1 MKPGRIAQF
10 LVFTAVIALSGVAR
24 GAESEIRKSFIEARE
39 TNNAVLMTKIVEDN
53 KDKIP
58 AEIQSL
64 LDEAL
69 SGKATVEEQ
78 DGLLYMAE
86 LMAKEYKDVA
96 GNASYLITVKKAAF
110 DVKLPQPAVRLDA
123 KDGIYVIEM
132 PAPVDGAQNV
142 FKPENVIIKKGG
154 TVKWMNNDATNHIF
168 ATISLISAGVI
179 RSPSVEP
186 GQSWEYKFERP
197 GEYFYICFIHRSMK
211 GKITVEE

>member
-10 LVFTAVIALSGVAR
+10 LVFTAVIALSGVVS

-69 SGKATVEEQ
+69 SGKATEEEQ

-110 DVKLPQPAVRLDA
+110 DVKLPQPAVRLEA

-132 PAPVDGAQNV
+132 PAPQDGTQNI

-154 TVKWMNNDATNHIF
+154 AVKWVNNDATAHIF

>member
-24 GAESEIRKSFIEARE
+24 GEESEIRKSFIEARE
-39 TNNAVLMTKIVEDN
+39 TNNAVLMTKIIEDN

-110 DVKLPQPAVRLDA
+110 DVKLPQPAVRLEA

-132 PAPVDGAQNV
+132 PAPADGTQNV
-142 FKPENVIIKKGG
+142 FKPENVIIKNGG
-154 TVKWMNNDATNHIF
+154 TVKWVNNDENKHIF

>member
-10 LVFTAVIALSGVAR
+10 LVFSAVLALSGAAR

-69 SGKATVEEQ
+69 SGKTAEEER

-86 LMAKEYKDVA
+86 LMAKEYKDIA
-96 GNASYLITVKKAAF
+96 GNASYLIIVKKAAF
-110 DVKLPQPAVRLDA
+110 DVKLPQAVKIEA
-123 KDGIYVIEM
+123 KDGVYVIET
-132 PAPVDGAQNV
+132 PAPAAGAENI
-142 FKPENVIIKKGG
+142 FRPENVIIKKGG
-154 TVKWMNNDATNHIF
+154 TVRWVNNDVNAHIF
-168 ATISLISAGVI
+168 ATISLISAGVL
-179 RSPSVEP
+179 RSPRVEP

>member
-132 PAPVDGAQNV
+132 PPHQDGAQNI
-142 FKPENVIIKKGG
+142 FKPENVIIKKG
-154 TVKWMNNDATNHIF
+154 TVKWVNNDVSAHIF

>member
-69 SGKATVEEQ
+69 SDKATEEEQ

-110 DVKLPQPAVRLDA
+110 DVKLPQPGVRLEA

-132 PAPVDGAQNV
+132 PAPADGTQNI
-142 FKPENVIIKKGG
+142 FKPENVIIKQGG
-154 TVKWMNNDATNHIF
+154 TVKWVNNDATNHIF

>member
-1 MKPGRIAQF
+1 MKAGRIAQF
-10 LVFTAVIALSGVAR
+10 LVFTAVIALSGVAS
-24 GAESEIRKSFIEARE
+24 GAESEIRKNFIEARE
-39 TNNAVLMTKIVEDN
+39 TNNAVLMTKIIEDN

-69 SGKATVEEQ
+69 SGKATEEEQ

-96 GNASYLITVKKAAF
+96 GNAAYLITVKKAAF
-110 DVKLPQPAVRLDA
+110 DVKLPQPAVRLEA
-123 KDGIYVIEM
+123 KDGIYIIDM
-132 PAPVDGAQNV
+132 PAPADGAQNI
-142 FKPENVIIKKGG
+142 FKPENVIIKKG
-154 TVKWMNNDATNHIF
+154 TMKWVNNDVTAHIF

>member
-24 GAESEIRKSFIEARE
+24 GEESEIRKSFIEARE

-110 DVKLPQPAVRLDA
+110 DVKLPQPAVRLEA

-132 PAPVDGAQNV
+132 PPHQDGAQNI

-154 TVKWMNNDATNHIF
+154 TVKWVNNDENMHIF

>member
-10 LVFTAVIALSGVAR
+10 LVFTAVIALSGVAL
-24 GAESEIRKSFIEARE
+24 GEESEIRKSFIEARE

-110 DVKLPQPAVRLDA
+110 DVKLPQPAVRLEA

-132 PAPVDGAQNV
+132 PAPTDGAQNI
-142 FKPENVIIKKGG
+142 FKPENVIIKNGG
-154 TVKWMNNDATNHIF
+154 TVKWVNNDVSAHIF

-186 GQSWEYKFERP
+186 GSTWEYKFERP

>member
-1 MKPGRIAQF
+1 MKPGRIVQF
-10 LVFTAVIALSGVAR
+10 LVFSAVIALSGAAL
-24 GAESEIRKSFIEARE
+24 GAESEIRKSFTEARE
-39 TNNAVLMTKIVEDN
+39 TNNAVLMTKIIEDN

-58 AEIQSL
+58 GEIQSL
-64 LDEAL
+64 LDDAL
-69 SGKATVEEQ
+69 SGKATEEEQ
-78 DGLLYMAE
+78 DGLLYVAE

-110 DVKLPQPAVRLDA
+110 NVKLPQAERLEA
-123 KDGIYVIEM
+123 KDGVYVIEM
-132 PAPVDGAQNV
+132 PAPSDGAQNV

-154 TVKWMNNDATNHIF
+154 TVRWMNNDANAHIF
-168 ATISLISAGVI
+168 ATIALISAGVI

-186 GQSWEYKFERP
+186 GQSWELKFDRP